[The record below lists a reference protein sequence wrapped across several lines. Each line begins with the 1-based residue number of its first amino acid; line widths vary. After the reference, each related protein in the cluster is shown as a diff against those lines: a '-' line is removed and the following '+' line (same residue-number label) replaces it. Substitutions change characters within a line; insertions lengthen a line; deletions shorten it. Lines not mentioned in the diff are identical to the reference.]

1 MLRFGVSM
9 KYWGPEI
16 SVGLVRLISLI
27 VLIDKSGLHSGRK
40 EVCECLFLRYSGIN
54 MKHLGCSPLAFRL

>member
-40 EVCECLFLRYSGIN
+40 EVCECLYIHI
-54 MKHLGCSPLAFRL
+54 MK